1 MVKNGLHL
9 ATKELLLKDRNMK
22 QLITYIVACLWCWAT
37 LIPLQAQSLRALLS
51 GNVASAVDYIPYGA
65 VFDGTNDYLQYSDAT
80 NNPIGM
86 SDSKAFMCSF
96 WIKFNG
102 GDATAQCIL
111 DIGANFGAS
120 SRLVLQRTTANK
132 LIVSA
137 RNQSNTIVISVTT
150 TTSITTASG
159 LTHVFIVMDTTTGVD
174 IKKVYING
182 VSDSLTVTTFTLDGI
197 IDLAVFGGTSRQNTI
212 GATAGALQKINADL
226 FEFWFDDV
234 AVDDVT
240 KFYNSGAVDLGAS
253 GANPTG
259 TPPVHYFSRGGN
271 GDAWNSNSSGG
282 SSFTL
287 YGTLG
292 TPSVFP

>member
-1 MVKNGLHL
+1 
-9 ATKELLLKDRNMK
+9 MK

-102 GDATAQCIL
+102 GDGTSQYIL
-111 DIGANFGAS
+111 DIAPNFSTS
-120 SRLVLQRTTANK
+120 SRLSLAKTTANK
-132 LIVSA
+132 IQVTGRNSSA
-137 RNQSNTIVISVTT
+137 TIVISVTT

-159 LTHVFIVMDTTTGVD
+159 LTHVFIVMDTTTGID
-174 IKKVYING
+174 IKKIYING
-182 VSDSLTVTTFTLDGI
+182 VSDTLTVTTFTIDAVL
-197 IDLAVFGGTSRQNTI
+197 DLAVSGGTSRQNTI
-212 GATAGALQKINADL
+212 GAASGATVKLNADL
-226 FEFWFDDV
+226 FDFWFNDV

-240 KFYNSGAVDLGAS
+240 KFYNSGPVDLGAS

-259 TPPVHYFSRGGN
+259 TPPVHYFSRNGN

-282 SSFTL
+282 SAFTL

-292 TPSVFP
+292 TPTTFP